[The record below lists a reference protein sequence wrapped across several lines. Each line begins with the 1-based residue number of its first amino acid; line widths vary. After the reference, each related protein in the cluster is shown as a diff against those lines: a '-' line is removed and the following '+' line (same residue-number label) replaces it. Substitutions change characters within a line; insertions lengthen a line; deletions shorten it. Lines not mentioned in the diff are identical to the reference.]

1 MATLDAIRVLLD
13 VEAIKR
19 LKARY
24 FRLMD
29 EKRWEEWVEVFAED
43 VVVAFPDDLPGAP
56 PVRGRAAVVATV
68 SRALAEARTVH
79 HGHMPEI
86 ELTSATTARGTW
98 AMHDVVE
105 IRQPDGTTRGFR
117 GYGHYFEEYV
127 KDGEHWR
134 IASLELR
141 RLRRDPL

>member
-1 MATLDAIRVLLD
+1 MPTLDPTQVLLD
-13 VEAIKR
+13 AEAIKR

-29 EKRWEEWVEVFAED
+29 EKRWEEWAEVFAED
-43 VVVAFPDDLPGAP
+43 VVVALPDDLPGAA
-56 PVRGRAAVVATV
+56 PVRGRVAVVATV
-68 SRALAEARTVH
+68 SQALAEARTVH

-86 ELTSATTARGTW
+86 ELLSATTARGTW

-105 IRQPDGTTRGFR
+105 IRLPDGTTRGFR
-117 GYGHYFEEYV
+117 GFGHYFEEYS